1 MVAALSTVVE
11 NDKCRV
17 GDLLIFFPRSYPC
30 QLITNCLMGMI
41 YPSKP
46 LFKIKNHV
54 IIGFLRALVSGNAIL
69 SHFTISK
76 SYFIN
81 YTIPIYNTSNIPK
94 FYFAILHIKLIFYI
108 IFFFFS
114 NFFLYLPSTSITI
127 PPLPSHHHRTSNMPT
142 TPPLPTAHQNPTTTK
157 THIKKKKK
165 PRRKGRT
172 QKNQLTMR

>member
-1 MVAALSTVVE
+1 MVAALSTVLE

-46 LFKIKNHV
+46 LFKIKSHV

-81 YTIPIYNTSNIPK
+81 YTIPIYNTSNIAK

-108 IFFFFS
+108 IIFFFFQ
-114 NFFLYLPSTSITI
+114 FF
-127 PPLPSHHHRTSNMPT
+127 PLPSLNLYHHTST
-142 TPPLPTAHQNPTTTK
+142 AQSPPPHLQHAHHATTAHCSPKSHRNKNPY
-157 THIKKKKK
+157 
-165 PRRKGRT
+165 
-172 QKNQLTMR
+172 

>member
-1 MVAALSTVVE
+1 MVAALSTVLE

-46 LFKIKNHV
+46 LFKIKSHV

-69 SHFTISK
+69 SHFIISK

-108 IFFFFS
+108 IIFFFPIFS
-114 NFFLYLPSTSITI
+114 STFPQPLSPYLHCPVVTTAPPTCPPRHHCPLLTKI
-127 PPLPSHHHRTSNMPT
+127 PPEQKPIL
-142 TPPLPTAHQNPTTTK
+142 K
-157 THIKKKKK
+157 KIKK
-165 PRRKGRT
+165 
-172 QKNQLTMR
+172 